1 MNKYDW
7 QHRQNRYFE
16 NRNKENGFL
25 FAVGLVAMSVLY
37 ILCYVL
43 ACFW

>member
-16 NRNKENGFL
+16 KINKENGFFVFL
-25 FAVGLVAMSVLY
+25 GMLSMAAVY
-37 ILCYVL
+37 ILAYFL